1 MRSGTLRNL
10 ITIQEPTKVKSDS
23 GAMVTTWSTFK
34 QVWGGIRT
42 LRGYEKQSAESS
54 WSGADSK
61 INIRYIPG
69 LLSTMR
75 ISFNDVIY
83 SIFDINDI
91 DERHRE
97 VIFTCQSGVK
107 AS

>member
-23 GAMVTTWSTFK
+23 GAMVATWSTFK
-34 QVWGGIRT
+34 QAWAGIRT
-42 LRGYEKQSAESS
+42 IQGVEKQSAEST
-54 WSGADSK
+54 WPGADSK
-61 INIRYIPG
+61 IKIRYIPG

-83 SIFDINDI
+83 SIFDINDV